1 MMRNKDFTAY
11 GFNKTRNYLNAK
23 KLSEIIT
30 INNRPNIKPNKVKTS
45 IIFNSPSRSRHKNES

>member
-1 MMRNKDFTAY
+1 MMRTKDFTAD
-11 GFNKTRNYLNAK
+11 GFNETRNYLNAK

-45 IIFNSPSRSRHKNES
+45 IIVNTPSRSRHKNES